1 MITLLKI
8 PHDEGLIKDRN
19 KTMQAKFPKSNAS
32 FLGDNV
38 NAKVCVD
45 LWQDMSKLRPSLNFG
60 KMKIKTLILSCL
72 F

>member
-8 PHDEGLIKDRN
+8 PHDVGLIKDRN
-19 KTMQAKFPKSNAS
+19 KTMQAKFPNNNAS

-45 LWQDMSKLRPSLNFG
+45 LWQDMSALRPSL
-60 KMKIKTLILSCL
+60 
-72 F
+72 